1 MAHVGYNF
9 TGQQLIF
16 GTTLS
21 QPSNQHRT
29 SPSMTRNKGRKHL
42 TTEQK
47 AKVVGMKASGLTVS
61 QVSRL
66 AELPRST
73 VDSILMRN
81 RERGTVETTK
91 RPGRPRKTTDRDLRE
106 LKDVLESNRKT
117 KLSEVGDL
125 IQTQVCDRTLR
136 KRIRDLGYNSCVAV
150 KKPYV
155 NDKQKKNRLR
165 FAREHSSWTV
175 ADWERVIWSDES
187 SFEIGKNSELVRVWR
202 TKQQKYNLE
211 CLEPTFKSGRS
222 STMVWGAF
230 FGITKTPLVFIP
242 PGQRKAANFI
252 RNVYMPGLVPFLK
265 DKDPDCS
272 RRLLLMEDGAPVHTA
287 KLSAKFRA
295 EAKIDKIPKW
305 PSQSPDLN
313 PIENVWKVLK
323 TNVQNF
329 YHPRSVDEM
338 HEALRQA
345 WDDFPSSTLIHIID
359 SMPGRMQAVF
369 PFSQSLP
376 QPGCLCTPKIS
387 CIQMH

>member
-21 QPSNQHRT
+21 HPSNQHRT

-47 AKVVGMKASGLTVS
+47 AKVVGMKASGLTVL

-91 RPGRPRKTTDRDLRE
+91 RPGRPRKTTDRDSRE

-117 KLSEVGDL
+117 KLSEVGDM
-125 IQTQVCDRTLR
+125 IQTQVCDRTPR
-136 KRIRDLGYNSCVAV
+136 KRIRNLGYNSCVAV

-155 NDKQKKNRLR
+155 NNKQKKNRLR

-222 STMVWGAF
+222 STMVGGAF

-242 PGQRKAANFI
+242 PGQRKAADFI
-252 RNVYMPGLVPFLK
+252 RN
-265 DKDPDCS
+265 
-272 RRLLLMEDGAPVHTA
+272 
-287 KLSAKFRA
+287 LSAKFRA

-359 SMPGRMQAVF
+359 SMPGRMQAVIEAEGG
-369 PFSQSLP
+369 P
-376 QPGCLCTPKIS
+376 TRW
-387 CIQMH
+387 